1 MRVIALGR
9 LRTPDLE
16 PRSSFFPF
24 PEPWKLPFDI
34 TSGQHGSRRDCT
46 ENWTVG
52 ILSRVGFNPVNSH
65 CWMWWHMALVSAL
78 GRQRQVDFS
87 ELKARLDYV
96 ANFGTGQAQ
105 A

>member
-24 PEPWKLPFDI
+24 PEPWKLPFEF

-46 ENWTVG
+46 ENSAVG
-52 ILSRVGFNPVNSH
+52 ILSRVGFNPVKSH
-65 CWMWWHMALVSAL
+65 CWMCWHRALVSAL
-78 GRQRQVDFS
+78 GRRRQADFP
-87 ELKARLDYV
+87 ELKASLVYIV
-96 ANFGTGQAQ
+96 NFGTARAQ